1 MWAIR
6 VTLTS
11 CFLFDAAMVSLG
23 NMAYAYGGHGVFPES
38 LREMREPEQW
48 PAVMRWMYTG
58 MVPMYLVC
66 SIVGYAAYG
75 NFAQVGLF

>member
-6 VTLTS
+6 VLTS
-11 CFLFDAAMVSLG
+11 CFLYDTAMVSLG
-23 NMAYAYGGHGVFPES
+23 NMAYAYGGPGVFPES